1 MRTEKVNAIAIIH
14 SFEDHA
20 AMEHVETVLE
30 ELLNK
35 FGRET
40 TLMST
45 ETGEIV
51 QMEEIPRVLGILSAL
66 REHRCWKVSV

>member
-1 MRTEKVNAIAIIH
+1 MRTEKVHAIAIIH

-20 AMEHVETVLE
+20 AMEHTETILE

-40 TLMST
+40 ILMST
-45 ETGEIV
+45 ETGEII
-51 QMEEIPRVLGILSAL
+51 QMEEIPRILGILSAL
-66 REHRCWKVSV
+66 REHRCWTVEI